1 MIEYPDMPTQTD
13 IQHLL
18 EKLYVFSPE
27 RRREILAMFSAAP
40 DGARTELVATLR
52 QAIVRQ
58 DILLGERVI
67 KDPQFP
73 EKLEAFSKQTLRELS
88 PVAERVERAETD
100 RKITSVDPPI
110 A

>member
-13 IQHLL
+13 IEHLL
-18 EKLYVFSPE
+18 GKLFVFSPA
-27 RRREILAMFSAAP
+27 RRSEILAMFADAP
-40 DGARTELVATLR
+40 EGARTELVATLR

-58 DILLGERVI
+58 DILLGERVM

-73 EKLEAFSKQTLRELS
+73 EKLEEYSRQTFKELT
-88 PVAERVERAETD
+88 PVAERVERAQTD
-100 RKITSVDPPI
+100 ITIRSVDPPK